1 MTDEKKTYIL
11 LTLTTIIW
19 GIQPLCAKLLV
30 AEWSP
35 VALTYIRYF
44 FISAILFSML
54 YWRRDKGLFPPKDCW
69 VLLIGMGMSG
79 IAGNSIAQFTGLKY
93 STITNCTLISAT
105 SPAVT
110 AFLSALFI
118 RERLVFLSWLG
129 ILVSFSGIILIVSHG
144 MCSTIMTI
152 DFNRGDLLFFVCQI
166 FWSMYSLLG
175 LKAMKKLSAIA
186 ATAWA
191 GLFGAIFTL
200 FFGLFSGQAALTELT
215 VLSWWAFFYM
225 VFLGGVM
232 AMIFWNIGVKNA
244 GPSLTAIFQNITPV
258 VGMLGGW
265 FFFAEVIGWTEILG
279 ALIILSGV
287 YLTTHQ
293 NNKFV

>member
-44 FISAILFSML
+44 FISAILFAML

-69 VLLIGMGMSG
+69 VLLIGMGISG

-93 STITNCTLISAT
+93 STVTNCTLISAT

-118 RERLVFLSWLG
+118 RERLSLLSWLG
-129 ILVSFSGIILIVSHG
+129 ILVSFSGVMLIVSHG
-144 MCSTIMTI
+144 IFGTIMTI
-152 DFNRGDLLFFVCQI
+152 DFNLGDLLFFVCQI
-166 FWSMYSLLG
+166 FWSIYSLLG

-200 FFGLFSGQAALTELT
+200 LFGVLSSQAALTELT
-215 VLSWWAFFYM
+215 AISWLAFCYM
-225 VFLGGVM
+225 VFFGGVM
-232 AMIFWNIGVKNA
+232 AMIFWNIGVKNT
-244 GPSLTAIFQNITPV
+244 GPSLTAVFQNITPV

-265 FFFAEVIGWTEILG
+265 FFFDESIGWLELIG
-279 ALIILSGV
+279 ALTIFSGV
-287 YLTTHQ
+287 YLTTYGR
-293 NNKFV
+293 

>member
-1 MTDEKKTYIL
+1 MTNEKKTYIL

-44 FISAILFSML
+44 FISAILFAML

-69 VLLIGMGMSG
+69 FLLIGMGISG

-93 STITNCTLISAT
+93 STVTNCTLISAT

-118 RERLVFLSWLG
+118 RERLGLLSWLG
-129 ILVSFSGIILIVSHG
+129 ILVSFSGVMLIVSHG
-144 MCSTIMTI
+144 IFGTIMTI
-152 DFNRGDLLFFVCQI
+152 DFNLGDLLFFACQI
-166 FWSMYSLLG
+166 FWSIYSLLG

-200 FFGLFSGQAALTELT
+200 LFGLFSGQAALTELT
-215 VLSWWAFFYM
+215 AISWLAFCYM
-225 VFLGGVM
+225 VFFGGVM

-258 VGMLGGW
+258 IGMFGGW
-265 FFFAEVIGWTEILG
+265 FFFAESIGWIEILG
-279 ALIILSGV
+279 ALIIFSGV

-293 NNKFV
+293 K